1 MIVTTG
7 PFGCTVVGATVVT
20 TVAGAD
26 VDVGGTAGVW
36 AIVVG
41 AAVGI
46 VPTAVVVAATTVVVG
61 AVVVGRVVVGRVV
74 VGGVVVL
81 VSATCGAVVAVD
93 SDVWSRAA
101 PSDPGSPDMAMTAK
115 TATTTAAKASSIQIG
130 KPSTVRCHH
139 PGGRGPFRATGGCS
153 GACSLGRASIGDP
166 VSGASASGAS
176 FDDVSSAVSGHILG
190 YCGPESQTEPPSVMA
205 EKVTPPSP
213 AIADA
218 IFRNE
223 SSFDCRHG

>member
-7 PFGCTVVGATVVT
+7 PFGCTVVGATVVA
-20 TVAGAD
+20 TVAGAE
-26 VDVGGTAGVW
+26 VGGGGAAGVW

-41 AAVGI
+41 AAVGTA
-46 VPTAVVVAATTVVVG
+46 PTAVVVAATTVVEG
-61 AVVVGRVVVGRVV
+61 AVVVGRVV

-81 VSATCGAVVAVD
+81 VSATCGAVVTVD

-115 TATTTAAKASSIQIG
+115 TTTTTAAKTSIIQIG

-139 PGGRGPFRATGGCS
+139 PGGRGPFRATGGS
-153 GACSLGRASIGDP
+153 GGGSGGASIGDP
-166 VSGASASGAS
+166 VAGASASGAS
-176 FDDVSSAVSGHILG
+176 GDDASSAVSGHILG

-205 EKVTPPSP
+205 EKVTPPWS

-218 IFRNE
+218 NFRNE
-223 SSFDCRHG
+223 SSFDGCHG